1 VAVGIVLSFAQFLQ
15 RSAVDHGP
23 FGQTLT
29 LGRQS
34 SMLRLRDLPALK
46 IARPAAN
53 PAAYCAPAPAE
64 ALLRDAFG
72 ATEVHAMDASAY
84 EEADLVHDLNTP
96 VAPDHFGR
104 FDTIIDGGTLEHV
117 FNVPVAL
124 DSLMRMLR
132 VGGRMFLAS
141 PANNHCGHG
150 FYQFS
155 PELWYRVFSQE
166 RGFSVRR
173 LELFEHAF
181 PGIELSSD
189 GRSFEVVDPAVA
201 GRRVQLVTSRSVMAY
216 VEATKIAGIAGALP
230 TPQQS
235 DYVDRWTAA
244 GGPVS
249 GSAPRSTGMSL
260 KTALV
265 RAFDRWAWGR
275 GTYQR
280 VFEASFRNRRLYRRR
295 R

>member
-1 VAVGIVLSFAQFLQ
+1 
-15 RSAVDHGP
+15 
-23 FGQTLT
+23 
-29 LGRQS
+29 
-34 SMLRLRDLPALK
+34 
-46 IARPAAN
+46 
-53 PAAYCAPAPAE
+53 
-64 ALLRDAFG
+64 LRDACG
-72 ATEVHAMDASAY
+72 ATEVHAMDASPY
-84 EEADLVHDLNTP
+84 EEADVVHDLNTP
-96 VAPDHFGR
+96 VGPDRFDR

-124 DSLMRMLR
+124 ESLMRMLR

-155 PELWYRVFSQE
+155 PELWYRVFSQT
-166 RGFSVRR
+166 RDFTVRR

-181 PGIELSSD
+181 PSIELSSL
-189 GRSFEVVDPAVA
+189 GRSFDVVDPAVA
-201 GRRVQLVTSRSVMAY
+201 RSRVQLVTSRSVMAY
-216 VEATKIAGIAGALP
+216 VEATKIAEIQGALP

-235 DYVDRWTAA
+235 DYVERWAAA
-244 GGPVS
+244 GGEAGPPPA
-249 GSAPRSTGMSL
+249 GAGTSL

-280 VFEASFRNRRLYRRR
+280 MFEASFRNRRIYRRR

>member
-1 VAVGIVLSFAQFLQ
+1 MGVVLSFAQFLQ
-15 RSAVDHGP
+15 RSAVAHGP

-29 LGRQS
+29 LGRQQ
-34 SMLRLRDLPALK
+34 SMLRPGDLSALTFALPASD
-46 IARPAAN
+46 
-53 PAAYCAPAPAE
+53 PAAYCAPAPAD
-64 ALLRDAFG
+64 ALLRDACG
-72 ATEVHAMDASAY
+72 AAEVHAMDASPY
-84 EEADLVHDLNTP
+84 EEADVVHDLNTP
-96 VAPDHFGR
+96 VGPDQFER

-117 FNVPVAL
+117 YNVPVAL

-132 VGGRMFLAS
+132 VGGRLFLAS

-155 PELWYRVFSQE
+155 PELWYRVFSE
-166 RGFSVRR
+166 RRGFSVRR

-181 PGIELSSD
+181 PSIELSSS

-201 GRRVQLVTSRSVMAY
+201 GRRVQLVTTRSVMAY
-216 VEATKIAGIAGALP
+216 VEATKVAHIPGTMP

-235 DYVDRWTAA
+235 DYVERWAAA
-244 GGPVS
+244 GGAAGPPPA
-249 GSAPRSTGMSL
+249 GAGAAL
-260 KTALV
+260 KTALA

-280 VFEASFRNRRLYRRR
+280 LFEASFRNRRLYRRR